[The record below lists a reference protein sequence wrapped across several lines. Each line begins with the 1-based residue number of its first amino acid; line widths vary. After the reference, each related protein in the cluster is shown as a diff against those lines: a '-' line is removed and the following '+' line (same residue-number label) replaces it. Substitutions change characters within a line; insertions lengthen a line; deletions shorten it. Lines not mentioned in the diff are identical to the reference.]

1 MDYDKDPFLVLRF
14 WFWVCECVDSPGK
27 EIIVLRWKMKPLC
40 VCVCLTLVTCS
51 TSSTFD
57 MKVFSDF
64 TSLTV
69 PFSHNMQEFSASV
82 ADFPFSVV
90 KLSRRYQLW
99 LTELGCSRPMP
110 LLFFYLTFVNRPLKR
125 RTIKHKN
132 FNRVLNR
139 LHLFVATR
147 KILTPPPPI
156 PPSSLIMPVP
166 LHLPVLVE
174 CTHAWW
180 SEIDSH
186 SEGIGNRAV
195 SMCMHACG
203 K

>member
-40 VCVCLTLVTCS
+40 VCVWLWSHVQRVQHLIWRFS
-51 TSSTFD
+51 ATSHLSL
-57 MKVFSDF
+57 SLSLIICRNSQQALR
-64 TSLTV
+64 TSL
-69 PFSHNMQEFSASV
+69 F
-82 ADFPFSVV
+82 
-90 KLSRRYQLW
+90 
-99 LTELGCSRPMP
+99 P
-110 LLFFYLTFVNRPLKR
+110 LLNCLVGISADSQSWAALVLCLFSFFYLTFVNRPLKR
-125 RTIKHKN
+125 RTIKHKD

-180 SEIDSH
+180 SELDRH